1 MLFLT
6 ILASSVAFVDMT
18 IVNLALPVMQV
29 EMSASFQSM
38 QWVVEAYVLML
49 CALMLTGGG
58 LADTFGRRRI
68 LLLGASIFLVASV
81 AAALAATAEWLIAA
95 RALQGVGG
103 ALLAPASLALV
114 SSSFAPAER
123 GKALGLWA
131 AFSGIATAFA
141 PPLGGLLIE
150 WSSWRA
156 VFYINVPI
164 LAVVLLFA
172 PLKLKESSEQR
183 APGARTD
190 WLGAVLAVVTLL
202 PLTFALI
209 HAGAYGMSD
218 GWVWLSAGLSL
229 GAGTGFIYWERR
241 VSTPMLPLAI
251 FRSRAFSGLNVMT
264 IVIFTA
270 IGAVM
275 FFLPMVLMQAF
286 HYSPAEAG
294 LALVPSMVAM
304 FVLAP
309 WSGKFAD
316 QFGPRLPITIG
327 PLISAT
333 SFVWFAHADM
343 SQYVAGALFPILV
356 MGAGFGTWVTPLTSA
371 VMTAAGERNAGIASG
386 INNAAARLAQLL
398 AIAVLGLVASISF
411 NAALDQEFVALALP
425 AEWIAAVADDRVR
438 LGGMV
443 APEAMSP
450 AMQTQFADAVAA
462 AFRQAFGTVT
472 TVAAC
477 LCVLAGAFGLW
488 SVRHLRGQAAT
499 DTEA

>member
-1 MLFLT
+1 
-6 ILASSVAFVDMT
+6 
-18 IVNLALPVMQV
+18 
-29 EMSASFQSM
+29 
-38 QWVVEAYVLML
+38 
-49 CALMLTGGG
+49 
-58 LADTFGRRRI
+58 
-68 LLLGASIFLVASV
+68 
-81 AAALAATAEWLIAA
+81 
-95 RALQGVGG
+95 
-103 ALLAPASLALV
+103 
-114 SSSFAPAER
+114 
-123 GKALGLWA
+123 
-131 AFSGIATAFA
+131 
-141 PPLGGLLIE
+141 
-150 WSSWRA
+150 
-156 VFYINVPI
+156 
-164 LAVVLLFA
+164 
-172 PLKLKESSEQR
+172 
-183 APGARTD
+183 
-190 WLGAVLAVVTLL
+190 
-202 PLTFALI
+202 
-209 HAGAYGMSD
+209 
-218 GWVWLSAGLSL
+218 
-229 GAGTGFIYWERR
+229 
-241 VSTPMLPLAI
+241 
-251 FRSRAFSGLNVMT
+251 
-264 IVIFTA
+264 
-270 IGAVM
+270 
-275 FFLPMVLMQAF
+275 
-286 HYSPAEAG
+286 
-294 LALVPSMVAM
+294 M

-327 PLISAT
+327 PVISAT

-438 LGGMV
+438 LGGVV

-462 AFRQAFGTVT
+462 AFRRAFGTVT

-477 LCVLAGAFGLW
+477 LYVLACPFGLW